1 MGLIKTMW
9 ITISQNKQKMRT
21 TMTSL
26 SNQSSKTSNYSLFSR
41 KTTRSFPNMRFCSK
55 TKILPNAPEKI
66 LDAPDLRDDY
76 YLNLID
82 WGDNDIISISLANSL
97 YLLQSNGETQNLMT
111 LENNFDY
118 ISSVSWMKKTNCLAV
133 GLSNS

>member
-1 MGLIKTMW
+1 MKR
-9 ITISQNKQKMRT
+9 Q
-21 TMTSL
+21 
-26 SNQSSKTSNYSLFSR
+26 
-41 KTTRSFPNMRFCSK
+41 
-55 TKILPNAPEKI
+55 LPNAPEKI